1 MRGTASSAKYSMG
14 VRCNPRRAARRRLD
28 TDHRLYIACSLP
40 LCHYSIFLAST
51 ATTPDLSLLSLEYSP
66 FDMADDLGAACCGV
80 FALCGFAA
88 LATWCNGIMPR
99 GGCCCGSCCTRS
111 LNEDSWEK
119 ELAKDRAHLRDSAV
133 LDKDKI
139 PKSDSPNAQPAP
151 VEPMARVRDLLYG
164 TFLGSLS
171 LHDTISWASP
181 PSFLLA
187 STII

>member
-1 MRGTASSAKYSMG
+1 
-14 VRCNPRRAARRRLD
+14 
-28 TDHRLYIACSLP
+28 
-40 LCHYSIFLAST
+40 
-51 ATTPDLSLLSLEYSP
+51 
-66 FDMADDLGAACCGV
+66 MADDLGAACCGV

-139 PKSDSPNAQPAP
+139 PKSESENAQPAP
-151 VEPMARVRDLLYG
+151 VEPMAVPLPDRTHEDPARPDAGPKIACLVRGILCTP
-164 TFLGSLS
+164 TFLGSLFARYY
-171 LHDTISWASP
+171 ISWASP
-181 PSFLLA
+181 PSFLSA